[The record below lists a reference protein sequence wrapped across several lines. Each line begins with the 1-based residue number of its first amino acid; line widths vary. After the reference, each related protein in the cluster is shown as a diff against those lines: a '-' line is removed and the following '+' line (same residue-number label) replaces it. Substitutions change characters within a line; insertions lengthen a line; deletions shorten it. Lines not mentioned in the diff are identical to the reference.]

1 MRRFKT
7 FATINEAS
15 VMKSDYVAGH
25 KVVFNGKGFK
35 ELLQLGYKKGDIFEL
50 VGPGQKVA
58 LSVGKADAPNEKFL
72 LGPDGKIIQMNGA
85 DGFKSTSFTHHKESG
100 AMPSGAEWED
110 IIVYA
115 YNNLKGQSTDPE
127 TEEVALKYWDKYSDN
142 ANEIAK
148 NFDKKLK
155 AKRLVQTGRGI
166 GAVSL
171 GPIWKESGAKNKT
184 PKTDIASSDFKEKIS
199 LKKGGGSQLAS
210 AEKKEAIAIV
220 KAALANMGND
230 KKFASDL
237 VGGIEE
243 KMTALISK
251 ETVTNLSA
259 KSKAGDTSAEVVDFQ
274 EKDKGNK
281 ELSQMLET
289 YINQDTAINQLFSK
303 HIVLEAST
311 GNQKFGSPTSP
322 AAANLLGKFD
332 PAGPVVLEPI
342 ETIHDPIIIKY
353 AASVKPYVAFK
364 KGSGNSPAY
373 SAMRFSIKED
383 VQTFQDIVLEELGN
397 VDGLLTEDYLAEGP
411 LDMLRKAGRAAKNI
425 GKDMIAKVG
434 NVIKVVLKKVLAI
447 LKKIASLGKKM
458 FSSLMK
464 FLGLEIGFTSNIIGE
479 VSL

>member
-1 MRRFKT
+1 M
-7 FATINEAS
+7 
-15 VMKSDYVAGH
+15 
-25 KVVFNGKGFK
+25 
-35 ELLQLGYKKGDIFEL
+35 
-50 VGPGQKVA
+50 
-58 LSVGKADAPNEKFL
+58 
-72 LGPDGKIIQMNGA
+72 
-85 DGFKSTSFTHHKESG
+85 
-100 AMPSGAEWED
+100 
-110 IIVYA
+110 YA
-115 YNNLKGQSTDPE
+115 
-127 TEEVALKYWDKYSDN
+127 DN

-148 NFDKKLK
+148 NFDKGLK

-311 GNQKFGSPTSP
+311 GNQKFG
-322 AAANLLGKFD
+322 
-332 PAGPVVLEPI
+332 
-342 ETIHDPIIIKY
+342 
-353 AASVKPYVAFK
+353 
-364 KGSGNSPAY
+364 Y
-373 SAMRFSIKED
+373 SF
-383 VQTFQDIVLEELGN
+383 
-397 VDGLLTEDYLAEGP
+397 
-411 LDMLRKAGRAAKNI
+411 
-425 GKDMIAKVG
+425 
-434 NVIKVVLKKVLAI
+434 
-447 LKKIASLGKKM
+447 
-458 FSSLMK
+458 FSSCSQP
-464 FLGLEIGFTSNIIGE
+464 IR
-479 VSL
+479 

>member
-1 MRRFKT
+1 MRKFKT
-7 FATINEAS
+7 FIAEAS
-15 VMKSDYVAGH
+15 VMKPDYVVGH
-25 KVVFNGKGFK
+25 KVIFNGKGFK

-58 LSVGKADAPNEKFL
+58 LTVGKDDAPFEKFL
-72 LGPDGKIIQMNGA
+72 LAPDGKIVHMKGA
-85 DGFKSTSFTHHKESG
+85 AGYKSSSFTHDKG
-100 AMPSGAEWED
+100 AGGMPSGAEWED
-110 IIVYA
+110 LIVYA

-127 TEEVALKYWDKYSDN
+127 TEEVALKYWEMYADN

-148 NFDKKLK
+148 NFDKGLK

-166 GAVSL
+166 GAVNL

-220 KAALANMGND
+220 KAALAEMGND

-237 VGGIEE
+237 ISNIEE
-243 KMTALISK
+243 KMTVLISR
-251 ETVTNLSA
+251 ESA
-259 KSKAGDTSAEVVDFQ
+259 KSLSDQSKGGMEKSAAVIDFEQ
-274 EKDKGNK
+274 KDKGNK
-281 ELSQMLET
+281 ELSAMLES
-289 YINQDTAINQLFSK
+289 YINQDTKTNALFAK
-303 HIVLEAST
+303 HVVLEAST
-311 GNQKFGSPTSP
+311 GNHKFGTPSSK

-342 ETIHDPIIIKY
+342 ETIHDPIIVKY
-353 AASVKPYVAFK
+353 AATVRPYVAFK
-364 KGSGNSPAY
+364 KGGGNSPAY
-373 SAMRFSIKED
+373 SAMRLAIKED
-383 VQTFQDIVLEELGN
+383 TQTFSDIVLEELGK

-411 LDMLRKAGRAAKNI
+411 LDMLRRASKAAKNV
-425 GKDMIAKVG
+425 GKDLLNKVG
-434 NVIKVVLKKVLAI
+434 NAIKIVLKKVIGI
-447 LKKIASLGKKM
+447 LKKIATLGKKM

-464 FLGLEIGFTSNIIGE
+464 FLGLEIMTTTNIVGE